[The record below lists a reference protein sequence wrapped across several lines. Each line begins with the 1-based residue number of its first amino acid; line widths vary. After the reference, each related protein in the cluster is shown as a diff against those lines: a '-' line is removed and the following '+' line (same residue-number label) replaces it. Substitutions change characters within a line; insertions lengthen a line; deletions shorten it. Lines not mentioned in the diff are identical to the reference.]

1 MAATPPAN
9 GCQTLAF
16 QADLK
21 TRGRL
26 KVGEIIK
33 VTKTTTPQVLV
44 SEVLFTRPLLD
55 ADPVVM
61 LGITAEHLLNPLT
74 GKSVCPPRSITII
87 RICCSYSFFAK
98 AVNINDEGVRGNKKH
113 RCVPWCSTSLLIS
126 NYSSQAIFTVGEG
139 GKSTHQNQTYFPQ
152 AVCTSVSKSLQQ
164 SEGLLPFR
172 LT

>member
-1 MAATPPAN
+1 M
-9 GCQTLAF
+9 
-16 QADLK
+16 
-21 TRGRL
+21 
-26 KVGEIIK
+26 
-33 VTKTTTPQVLV
+33 TKTTTPQVLV
-44 SEVLFTRPLLD
+44 SEILFTRPLLD

-98 AVNINDEGVRGNKKH
+98 AVNIKDEGVRGNKKH

-139 GKSTHQNQTYFPQ
+139 GKINT
-152 AVCTSVSKSLQQ
+152 SKSNV
-164 SEGLLPFR
+164 LPSSR
-172 LT
+172 LHICVKVFTTVRGPPSVPSDVS